1 LRWGDRTVLATEYT
15 IEETDTLVGLSISDV
30 ACGYD
35 VVPILHVPVD
45 TTHRLGVLSTPEV
58 GQSWLAMPS
67 DDTRLRVGDRLVVL
81 ATSAGL
87 QRIERGDRAP
97 QHWLVWIE
105 AAHSDPA
112 RFEGANAIVRSTPC
126 NLATAHALMEQLP
139 TAIAIPALP
148 PQDEFWDGGQ
158 DLEKPQDGEP
168 VGDRPPLI
176 PLLFYRSQA
185 FRLVQTLNQLQ
196 IRATVHPAASG
207 DDPSRSVH

>member
-1 LRWGDRTVLATEYT
+1 MGLLGIGTLLLRFIYQASWE
-15 IEETDTLVGLSISDV
+15 V
-30 ACGYD
+30 AFYSTAILLLGGYAD
-35 VVPILHVPVD
+35 LFVD
-45 TTHRLGVLSTPEV
+45 TTHRLGVLSTPEA

-105 AAHSDPA
+105 AARNDPA
-112 RFEGANAIVRSTPC
+112 RFEGANAIARSTPC
-126 NLATAHALMEQLP
+126 NLATAHALMKQLP
-139 TAIAIPALP
+139 KAIAIPALP
-148 PQDEFWDGGQ
+148 PQDEFWDRGQALQGQ
-158 DLEKPQDGEP
+158 DLRNPQDGEP
-168 VGDRPPLI
+168 VSDRPPLI

-196 IRATVHPAASG
+196 VLATVRAAASG
-207 DDPSRSVH
+207 DDPSR